1 MNLKKLLVPLA
12 LAAAVALP
20 MQASAM
26 SHSISTDLVRL
37 VDNNMDNGMFNLYW
51 QGSLSRSSA
60 IRAGYSTG
68 DNLSILDVTFKGY
81 IDRYHHGAFYEV
93 GLTWW
98 DGANDDDIGFMAA
111 LGYERT
117 LAKHIVAGGAV
128 QMVAGVDEQVAGVAE
143 TPFFMPSLFVT
154 FAF

>member
-1 MNLKKLLVPLA
+1 MQLKKALIPLA

-20 MQASAM
+20 TQASAM
-26 SHSISTDLVRL
+26 THSISSDLVRL
-37 VDNNMDNGMFNLYW
+37 VDNNMDDGMFNLYW
-51 QGSLSRSSA
+51 QGSLSRTTA
-60 IRAGYSTG
+60 VRAGYSTG

-81 IDRYHHGAFYEV
+81 LDRYHQGAFYEA

-98 DGANDDDIGFMAA
+98 DADDDDIGFMGA

-117 LAKHIVAGGAV
+117 LAKHVVAGGSV
-128 QMVAGVDEQVAGVAE
+128 QVVAGVDEQVSGFAE
-143 TPFFMPSLFVT
+143 TPFFMPSLFIS

>member
-1 MNLKKLLVPLA
+1 MNLKKALLPLV
-12 LAAAVALP
+12 LSAAVALP
-20 MQASAM
+20 LQASAM
-26 SHSISTDLVRL
+26 THSISTDLVRL

-51 QGSLSRSSA
+51 QGSLSRNTA

-68 DNLSILDVTFKGY
+68 DDLSIVDVTFKGY
-81 IDRYHHGAFYEV
+81 IDRYHQGAFYEA

-98 DGANDDDIGFMAA
+98 DGDRDDDIGFMAA

-117 LAKHIVAGGAV
+117 LAPHFVLGGSVQVVAGISEE
-128 QMVAGVDEQVAGVAE
+128 VAQRAE
-143 TPFFMPSLFVT
+143 TPFFLPSLYIL